1 MAKKKKPSPPTTAAK
16 PRRISLRDP
25 LYITLT
31 ILIFLALVAVLV
43 TLELLGWFDNVVG
56 SVLSV
61 VMTLLAC
68 VCVFDLGMLFSA
80 CMTFGEGMVN
90 AGKNDEGVQMVFHA
104 SEVKRLEVRDKEN
117 NVLPDGLPVYN
128 KCEVVFVME
137 SGRQNRR
144 AMRRLTAEKLAAIRE
159 ALQAEQARK

>member
-1 MAKKKKPSPPTTAAK
+1 MKNSNTK

-31 ILIFLALVAVLV
+31 ILIFLGLVAALV
-43 TLELLGWFDNVVG
+43 TFELLGWFDGIVG

-68 VCVFDLGMLFSA
+68 VCVFDLGLLCSA

-104 SEVKRLEVRDKEN
+104 SEVKRVEMRDKQN
-117 NVLPDGLPVYN
+117 NTQPDDLPLYKN
-128 KCEVVFVME
+128 CEIVFVME

-144 AMRRLTAEKLAAIRE
+144 ATRRMTAEKLRSVRE
-159 ALQAEQARK
+159 ALRAEQAKR

>member
-1 MAKKKKPSPPTTAAK
+1 MKNTNQK

-43 TLELLGWFDNVVG
+43 TFELLGWFDNVVG

-104 SEVKRLEVRDKEN
+104 SEVKRLEVRDKGN
-117 NVLPDGLPVYN
+117 NTLPDDLPVYKN
-128 KCEVVFVME
+128 CEVVFVME

-144 AMRRLTAEKLAAIRE
+144 TMRRLTAEKLGDIRE
-159 ALQAEQARK
+159 ALRAEQARK

>member
-1 MAKKKKPSPPTTAAK
+1 MKNTNPKL
-16 PRRISLRDP
+16 RRISLRDP

-31 ILIFLALVAVLV
+31 ILICLGLIAGLVAF
-43 TLELLGWFDNVVG
+43 ELLGWFDGIVG

-104 SEVKRLEVRDKEN
+104 SEVKRVEVRDKGN
-117 NVLPDGLPVYN
+117 NTLPDDLPVY
-128 KCEVVFVME
+128 KSCEVVFVME

-144 AMRRLTAEKLAAIRE
+144 AIRRMTAEKLRDIRAALR
-159 ALQAEQARK
+159 AEQAKR

>member
-1 MAKKKKPSPPTTAAK
+1 MRNTSHT

-31 ILIFLALVAVLV
+31 ILICLGLIAALV
-43 TLELLGWFDNVVG
+43 TFELLGWYDGIVG

-117 NVLPDGLPVYN
+117 NTLPDGLPVYN
-128 KCEVVFVME
+128 RCEIVFVME

-144 AMRRLTAEKLAAIRE
+144 AMRRLTAEKLAAIRK
-159 ALQAEQARK
+159 ALEAEQARK

>member
-1 MAKKKKPSPPTTAAK
+1 MKNTNYKL
-16 PRRISLRDP
+16 RRISLRDP
-25 LYITLT
+25 LYILLT
-31 ILIFLALVAVLV
+31 ILIFLGLVAVLV
-43 TLELLGWFDNVVG
+43 TFELLGWFDNVVG

-68 VCVFDLGMLFSA
+68 VCVFDLGLLFSA

-104 SEVKRLEVRDKEN
+104 SEVNRLEVRDKEN
-117 NVLPDGLPVYN
+117 NTLPDGLPVYN
-128 KCEVVFVME
+128 RCEIVFVME

-144 AMRRLTAEKLAAIRE
+144 AMRRLTAEKLAVIRE
-159 ALQAEQARK
+159 ALRAEQAKK